1 MENTNV
7 EMIKKSIQ
15 FYKSRNFSEEEMI
28 ADISLI
34 MKISK
39 GEVIKV
45 LKAMKE

>member
-1 MENTNV
+1 MANTNI
-7 EMIKKSIQ
+7 EMIKKSIL

-28 ADISLI
+28 SDISEI

-39 GEVIKV
+39 DEVKKV